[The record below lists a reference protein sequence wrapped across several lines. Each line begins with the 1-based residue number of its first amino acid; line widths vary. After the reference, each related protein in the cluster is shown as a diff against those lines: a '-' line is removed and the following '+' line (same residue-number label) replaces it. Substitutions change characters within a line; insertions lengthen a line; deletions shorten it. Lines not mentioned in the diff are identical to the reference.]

1 MGAPERPS
9 ATDLKPT
16 DITRR
21 LRAEPYRYRF
31 TQAVRLLALAAREA
45 GVDLRD
51 DLPPG
56 LRFTTPA
63 SLSFPPSEVMEL
75 LPRKGEDT
83 EAELL
88 PDDALAM
95 RVAFMGLTGPS
106 AVLPVP
112 YTELLIE
119 RRNHYR
125 DDSAHAFFDI
135 FSHRAIALFYA
146 ASQKYHFHTPIEL
159 GREDGFSR
167 NLLDLAGVGLQSL
180 RNRMVTHGYGIPDRF
195 IMYYAGLLAQKP
207 ISANA
212 LVNLVRGFFKVP
224 VMLEQF
230 VGTWIELSEADVSRF
245 GNAAMTLGQTT
256 VSGARQFDRQTKLA
270 VHIGPLTSEQ
280 FAEFLPGQP
289 GALALSE
296 LVKFCLGHALA
307 VEVALILKREDIPV
321 PRLGPDAGLRLG
333 YNAWLQTQAMPSD
346 RSDTRFTLQA

>member
-9 ATDLKPT
+9 ATDLT
-16 DITRR
+16 SR
-21 LRAEPYRYRF
+21 LRAEPYRFRF

-63 SLSFPPSEVMEL
+63 TLSFPPSEVMEL
-75 LPRKGEDT
+75 LPRELSDADA
-83 EAELL
+83 EALA
-88 PDDALAM
+88 DDALGM
-95 RVAFMGLTGPS
+95 RVAFLGLTGPS
-106 AVLPVP
+106 GALPVP

-125 DDSAHAFFDI
+125 DESAHAFFDI

-146 ASQKYHFHTPIEL
+146 ASQKYRFHAPIEL
-159 GREDGFSR
+159 GKEDGFSR
-167 NLLDLAGVGLQSL
+167 NLLDLAGVGLQAL

-195 IMYYAGLLAQKP
+195 LMYYAGLLAQKP
-207 ISANA
+207 ISADA
-212 LVNLVRGFFKVP
+212 LVNLVHGFFKVP
-224 VMLEQF
+224 VELEQF
-230 VGTWIELSEADVSRF
+230 VGSWIVLGEEDQSRI
-245 GNAAMTLGQTT
+245 GEGACVLGQSA

-270 VHIGPLTSEQ
+270 LRIGPLSREQ

-296 LVKFCLGHALA
+296 LVKFCVGHALA
-307 VEVALILKREDIPV
+307 VDVALILRREDIPV
-321 PRLGPDAGLRLG
+321 PQLAPDAGLRLG
-333 YNAWLQTQAMPSD
+333 YNAWLQTQAMATD
-346 RSDTRFTLQA
+346 RSDTRFTLQV

>member
-1 MGAPERPS
+1 MGTPERPS
-9 ATDLKPT
+9 AADLNSTDLSK
-16 DITRR
+16 R
-21 LRAEPYRYRF
+21 LRAEPYRFRF

-75 LPRKGEDT
+75 AARTLSAAD
-83 EAELL
+83 AET
-88 PDDALAM
+88 DDALNM
-95 RVAFMGLTGPS
+95 RVAFLGLTGPS

-135 FSHRAIALFYA
+135 FSHRAIALFYS
-146 ASQKYHFHTPIEL
+146 ASQKYRFYAPIEL
-159 GREDGFSR
+159 GKQDGFSR

-180 RNRMVTHGYGIPDRF
+180 RNRLTPHGYGIPDRF
-195 IMYYAGLLAQKP
+195 LMYFSGLLAQKP

-212 LVNLVRGFFKVP
+212 LVNLVQGFFKVP
-224 VMLEQF
+224 VDLTQF
-230 VGTWIELSEADVSRF
+230 VGTWIVLGDADQSRI
-245 GNAAMTLGQTT
+245 GESACVLGQST
-256 VSGARQFDRQTKLA
+256 VAGARQFDRQTKLA
-270 VHIGPLTSEQ
+270 FNLGPLSRER
-280 FAEFLPGQP
+280 FDEFLPGQP

-296 LVKFCLGHALA
+296 LVKFCVGHALA
-307 VEVALILKREDIPV
+307 VDVALILKREDIPV
-321 PRLGPDAGLRLG
+321 PKLAPDVGLRLG
-333 YNAWLQTQAMPSD
+333 YNAWLQTQPMPTD
-346 RSDTRFTLQA
+346 RSDTRFTLQI

>member
-9 ATDLKPT
+9 AADLT
-16 DITRR
+16 SR

-31 TQAVRLLALAAREA
+31 AQAVRLLALAAHEA

-63 SLSFPPSEVMEL
+63 TLSFPPSEVMEL
-75 LPRKGEDT
+75 LPRELD
-83 EAELL
+83 EAE
-88 PDDALAM
+88 PESPADDALAM

-146 ASQKYHFHTPIEL
+146 ASQKYHFHAPIEL
-159 GREDGFSR
+159 GQEDGFSR

-180 RNRMVTHGYGIPDRF
+180 RNRLVTHGYGIPDRF

-207 ISANA
+207 ISADA
-212 LVNLVRGFFKVP
+212 LVNLVHGFFKVP
-224 VMLEQF
+224 VGLEQF
-230 VGTWIELSEADVSRF
+230 VGTWIVLGEEDQTRIGEGACV
-245 GNAAMTLGQTT
+245 LGQTA

-270 VHIGPLTSEQ
+270 LRIGPLSREQ
-280 FAEFLPGQP
+280 FDTFLPGQS

-307 VEVALILKREDIPV
+307 VDVALVLKREDIPV
-321 PRLGPDAGLRLG
+321 PQLAPDAGLRLG
-333 YNAWLQTQAMPSD
+333 YNAWLQTQAMQSD

>member
-9 ATDLKPT
+9 AADLSA
-16 DITRR
+16 DLAGR
-21 LRAEPYRYRF
+21 LRAEPYRFRF
-31 TQAVRLLALAAREA
+31 TQAVRLLALAAHEA
-45 GVDLRD
+45 GVELRD

-63 SLSFPPSEVMEL
+63 SLNFPPSEVIEL
-75 LPRKGEDT
+75 ASRELSGAEARTQTGE
-83 EAELL
+83 
-88 PDDALAM
+88 ALAM
-95 RVAFMGLTGPS
+95 RVAFLGLTGPS
-106 AVLPVP
+106 AALPAP

-146 ASQKYHFHTPIEL
+146 ASQKYRFYAPIEL
-159 GREDGFSR
+159 GKEGGFSR

-180 RNRMVTHGYGIPDRF
+180 RNRLVRHGYGIPDRF

-207 ISANA
+207 ISASA
-212 LVNLVRGFFKVP
+212 LVNLVHGFFKVP
-224 VMLEQF
+224 VELEQF
-230 VGTWIELSEADVSRF
+230 VGTWIVLGEDDQSRI
-245 GNAAMTLGQTT
+245 GGGACVLGQSA

-270 VHIGPLTSEQ
+270 FRLGPLSRER

-296 LVKFCLGHALA
+296 LVKFCVGHALA
-307 VEVALILKREDIPV
+307 VDVALVLKREDIPV
-321 PRLGPDAGLRLG
+321 PKLAPDAGLRLG
-333 YNAWLQTQAMPSD
+333 FNAWLQTQPIPTD

>member
-9 ATDLKPT
+9 AADLT
-16 DITRR
+16 SR
-21 LRAEPYRYRF
+21 LRAEPYRFRF

-45 GVDLRD
+45 GVELRD

-63 SLSFPPSEVMEL
+63 TLSFPPSEVMEL
-75 LPRKGEDT
+75 LPRELSDADA
-83 EAELL
+83 EALA
-88 PDDALAM
+88 DDALGM
-95 RVAFMGLTGPS
+95 RVAFLGLTGPS
-106 AVLPVP
+106 GALPVP

-125 DDSAHAFFDI
+125 DESAHAFFDI

-146 ASQKYHFHTPIEL
+146 ASQKYRFHAPIEL

-180 RNRMVTHGYGIPDRF
+180 RNRMVKHGYGIPDRF
-195 IMYYAGLLAQKP
+195 LMYYAGLLAQKP

-212 LVNLVRGFFKVP
+212 LVNLVHGFFKVP
-224 VMLEQF
+224 VELEQF
-230 VGTWIELSEADVSRF
+230 VGSWIVLGDEDQSRI
-245 GNAAMTLGQTT
+245 GEGACVLGQSA

-270 VHIGPLTSEQ
+270 LRLGPLPRER
-280 FAEFLPGQP
+280 FAEFLPGQA

-296 LVKFCLGHALA
+296 LVKFCVGHALA
-307 VEVALILKREDIPV
+307 VDVALVLKREDIPV
-321 PRLGPDAGLRLG
+321 PKLAPDAGLRLG
-333 YNAWLQTQAMPSD
+333 YNAWLQTQPIPTD
-346 RSDTRFTLQA
+346 RSDTRFTLQV

>member
-9 ATDLKPT
+9 AADLT
-16 DITRR
+16 NR
-21 LRAEPYRYRF
+21 LRAEPYRFRF

-45 GVDLRD
+45 GVELRD

-63 SLSFPPSEVMEL
+63 TLSFPPSEVMEL
-75 LPRKGEDT
+75 LPRELSDADA
-83 EAELL
+83 EALA
-88 PDDALAM
+88 DDALGM
-95 RVAFMGLTGPS
+95 RVAFLGLTGPS
-106 AVLPVP
+106 GALPVP

-125 DDSAHAFFDI
+125 DESAHAFFDI

-146 ASQKYHFHTPIEL
+146 ASQKYRFHAPIEL

-180 RNRMVTHGYGIPDRF
+180 RNRMVKHGYGIPDRF
-195 IMYYAGLLAQKP
+195 LMYYAGLLAQKP

-212 LVNLVRGFFKVP
+212 LVNLVHGFFKVP
-224 VMLEQF
+224 VELEQF
-230 VGTWIELSEADVSRF
+230 VGSWIVLGDEDQSRI
-245 GNAAMTLGQTT
+245 GEGACVLGQSA

-270 VHIGPLTSEQ
+270 LCLGPLPRER
-280 FAEFLPGQP
+280 FAEFLPGQA

-296 LVKFCLGHALA
+296 LVKFCVGHALA
-307 VEVALILKREDIPV
+307 VDVALVLKREDIPV
-321 PRLGPDAGLRLG
+321 PKLAPDAGLRLG
-333 YNAWLQTQAMPSD
+333 YNAWLQTQPIPTD
-346 RSDTRFTLQA
+346 RSDTRFTLQG

>member
-9 ATDLKPT
+9 AADLT
-16 DITRR
+16 SR
-21 LRAEPYRYRF
+21 LRAEPYRFRF

-75 LPRKGEDT
+75 LPRELSDADA
-83 EAELL
+83 EALT
-88 PDDALAM
+88 DDALSM
-95 RVAFMGLTGPS
+95 RVAFLGLTGPS
-106 AVLPVP
+106 AALPAP

-125 DDSAHAFFDI
+125 DESAHAFFDI

-146 ASQKYHFHTPIEL
+146 ASQKYRFHAPIEL
-159 GREDGFSR
+159 GKEDGFSR

-180 RNRMVTHGYGIPDRF
+180 RNRLVKRGYGIPDRF
-195 IMYYAGLLAQKP
+195 LMYYAGLLAQKP

-212 LVNLVRGFFKVP
+212 LVNLVHGFFKVP
-224 VMLEQF
+224 VELEQF
-230 VGTWIELSEADVSRF
+230 VGTWIVLGVEDLSRIG
-245 GNAAMTLGQTT
+245 GNAMVLGQTA

-270 VHIGPLTSEQ
+270 LRLGPLPRER

-296 LVKFCLGHALA
+296 LVKFCVGHALA
-307 VEVALILKREDIPV
+307 VDVVLVLKREDIPV
-321 PRLGPDAGLRLG
+321 PQLAPDAGLRLG

-346 RSDTRFTLQA
+346 RSDTRFTLQI